1 MKRILIVAASVFAVV
16 SFAFAGGQSESEP
29 DDGRTVITIYAA
41 QYTPEEPSDA
51 NPNPPSE
58 LERIAAEYE
67 RLNPTVD
74 IRISDYNEREG
85 SEAFAQ
91 WKVAQFS
98 AGTIPDII
106 YNNPQLAN
114 NEVARGWH
122 LPMDQYLEQPNPYVE
137 GNRRWADI
145 LKPGTL
151 EENIHPDGQTYNLP
165 LDAVDTA
172 IVYNRTMFEAA
183 GIEGT
188 PETWAEFIETSQR
201 LDAAGFTPFFFN
213 MGVGGR
219 DYSDWFE
226 RQFIDMLYYP
236 IRDQLQSLPGALE
249 GVDKVSQEQLMR
261 AYRTGVFDPDSDR
274 YRTMLQIYKDFSQYW
289 QDGFAGAEAGE
300 AVRFFVNEQVAMF
313 EGTTIDIVQIAQQ
326 LDPDFE
332 WGIFQAVPP
341 LTEETTPLA
350 TGVAPGRIGI
360 IGAFAN
366 YNVTSA
372 TRQRG
377 STDAAID
384 FLKFLSAPQNAG
396 PMILELGLFVPMI
409 EGVEIPDQLAAITP
423 SLERRITL
431 IDGFVSR
438 LDPQFGD
445 AYYRIL
451 QRYMLDELT
460 LDQAVAEIDREMEA
474 AVTRVARATN
484 IDLD

>member
-1 MKRILIVAASVFAVV
+1 MKRILLYALTFLIATSVAW
-16 SFAFAGGQSESEP
+16 AGGQSEAEA

-51 NPNPPSE
+51 NPNPPQE
-58 LERIAAEYE
+58 LERIVAEYE
-67 RLNPTVD
+67 RLNPD
-74 IRISDYNEREG
+74 IDIQISDYNEREG

-122 LPMDQYLEQPNPYVE
+122 LPMDSYLNEANPYVE
-137 GNRRWADI
+137 GNTRWADI

-151 EENIHPDGQTYNLP
+151 DENIHPDGSTYNLP

-172 IVYNRTMFEAA
+172 IVYNRTMFEEA
-183 GIEGT
+183 GIDGT
-188 PETWAEFIETSQR
+188 PETWAEFIEASRQ
-201 LDAAGFTPFFFN
+201 LQVAGYTPFFFN

-236 IRDQLQSLPGALE
+236 IRDELQAFPGALE

-261 AYRTGVFDPDSDR
+261 AYRAGVFDPDSER
-274 YRTMLQIYKDFSQYW
+274 FRTMLQIYKDFSQYW

-313 EGTTIDIVQIAQQ
+313 EGTTIDIVQLSQQ

-341 LTEETTPLA
+341 LTAETTPLA
-350 TGVAPGRIGI
+350 TGVDPGRIGI

-372 TRQRG
+372 TRDRG
-377 STDAAID
+377 TTEAAMD

-396 PMILELGLFVPMI
+396 PMILELGLFVPMV
-409 EGVEIPDQLAAITP
+409 EGVEIPEQLAAITP

-451 QRYMLDELT
+451 QRFMLDELSI
-460 LDQAVAEIDREMEA
+460 DEAVAEIDREMDA
-474 AVTRVARATN
+474 AVSRVARANN
-484 IDLD
+484 IDLE